1 MAPKKKRKTIDN
13 KSLSRRPVVCGEC
26 NKTLERYGSMNP
38 HFDIV
43 HHGKA
48 PFEKGQTKL
57 NLGAPT
63 RKRPFRSNEA
73 EDTSNADTSAT
84 ASNDPLPLS
93 PPVSPVT
100 LPVQGKT
107 VDLKTNNEI
116 ICDMRNLIYQLETN
130 LSLTQTSQFKSLPRK
145 YSSNIST
152 CSTQPSL
159 TTSPPRV
166 ISETKSF
173 GTKPKQ
179 LLESQKSKPIN
190 ESKISSQLKLL
201 HQSSCLKHI
210 TNLLDDVFE
219 LNLEETK
226 LKCLYCF
233 SVNPNYGTFDV
244 EDVEFEK
251 LPARSQKFRNLT
263 KILRKHLELDSHQ
276 ANVNSNLSVNFRK
289 SQRNRDM
296 GNRLGRLSYFIYF
309 NDLPFAFYET
319 ILPWF
324 ALNYIDMG
332 EVNHSKRFIQCF
344 LASVY
349 DILLSRLK
357 SLLKKPL
364 PCTGKPSPFVILGD
378 NGTVKR
384 DVTQPTLIRV
394 VTLNKGNIFQ
404 TFYLS
409 HPEVTCHTGEHITDL
424 LISSITDTL

>member
-1 MAPKKKRKTIDN
+1 M
-13 KSLSRRPVVCGEC
+13 CGEC
-26 NKTLERYGSMNP
+26 NKTLERYESLNP

-63 RKRPFRSNEA
+63 GKRPFRSNEA
-73 EDTSNADTSAT
+73 EDTSNSDTSAT

-116 ICDMRNLIYQLETN
+116 ICDMRNLIDQLETN
-130 LSLTQTSQFKSLPRK
+130 LSLTQTSQTKSLPRK

-159 TTSPPRV
+159 TTFSESLSPPRV

-190 ESKISSQLKLL
+190 ESKISSQLNLL

-296 GNRLGRLSYFIYF
+296 GHRLGTLSYFIYF

-378 NGTVKR
+378 
-384 DVTQPTLIRV
+384 
-394 VTLNKGNIFQ
+394 KG
-404 TFYLS
+404 
-409 HPEVTCHTGEHITDL
+409 HPL
-424 LISSITDTL
+424 LY

>member
-1 MAPKKKRKTIDN
+1 M
-13 KSLSRRPVVCGEC
+13 
-26 NKTLERYGSMNP
+26 
-38 HFDIV
+38 
-43 HHGKA
+43 
-48 PFEKGQTKL
+48 
-57 NLGAPT
+57 
-63 RKRPFRSNEA
+63 RSNEA
-73 EDTSNADTSAT
+73 EDTSNSDTSAT
-84 ASNDPLPLS
+84 ASNDPLLLS

-100 LPVQGKT
+100 LAVQGKT

-116 ICDMRNLIYQLETN
+116 ICDMRNLIDQLETN
-130 LSLTQTSQFKSLPRK
+130 LSLTQTSQTKSLPQK
-145 YSSNIST
+145 YSFNIST

-159 TTSPPRV
+159 TTFSESLSPPRI
-166 ISETKSF
+166 ISENKSF
-173 GTKPKQ
+173 GMKPKQ

-190 ESKISSQLKLL
+190 ESKISSQLNFL
-201 HQSSCLKHI
+201 HQSSYLKHI

-244 EDVEFEK
+244 EDVEFEE

-276 ANVNSNLSVNFRK
+276 AIDSHQANVNSNLSVNFRK

-296 GNRLGRLSYFIYF
+296 GHRLGTLSYFVYF
-309 NDLPFAFYET
+309 NDLLFAFYET

-332 EVNHSKRFIQCF
+332 EVNHSKQFIQCF

-378 NGTVKR
+378 KGTIKR
-384 DVTQPTLIRV
+384 
-394 VTLNKGNIFQ
+394 
-404 TFYLS
+404 
-409 HPEVTCHTGEHITDL
+409 
-424 LISSITDTL
+424 

>member
-1 MAPKKKRKTIDN
+1 M
-13 KSLSRRPVVCGEC
+13 
-26 NKTLERYGSMNP
+26 
-38 HFDIV
+38 
-43 HHGKA
+43 
-48 PFEKGQTKL
+48 
-57 NLGAPT
+57 
-63 RKRPFRSNEA
+63 
-73 EDTSNADTSAT
+73 SNA
-84 ASNDPLPLS
+84 
-93 PPVSPVT
+93 
-100 LPVQGKT
+100 
-107 VDLKTNNEI
+107 
-116 ICDMRNLIYQLETN
+116 
-130 LSLTQTSQFKSLPRK
+130 
-145 YSSNIST
+145 
-152 CSTQPSL
+152 SL
-159 TTSPPRV
+159 TTFSESLSPPRV

-190 ESKISSQLKLL
+190 ESKISSELNLL

-263 KILRKHLELDSHQ
+263 KILRKHLKLDSHQ

-296 GNRLGRLSYFIYF
+296 GHRLGTLSYFIYF

-332 EVNHSKRFIQCF
+332 EVNHSKRFILCF

-349 DILLSRLK
+349 DILLSPLK
-357 SLLKKPL
+357 SLLKPPL

-378 NGTVKR
+378 
-384 DVTQPTLIRV
+384 
-394 VTLNKGNIFQ
+394 KG
-404 TFYLS
+404 
-409 HPEVTCHTGEHITDL
+409 HPL
-424 LISSITDTL
+424 LY